1 MMNALLELIRDLFK
15 EKKYKLNCVVQCV
28 VTEMNVDSSVN
39 LYILPD
45 VKNVI
50 NGVANPFKIY
60 CEIGDVVFLYK
71 PNNNLNV
78 SFIIANKTRRDKK
91 IQISGG
97 GVIYGITGKIGPT
110 GNIGP
115 TGKKGADGISGY
127 DGGSGHSGSKG
138 KGGKNG
144 ANGKDGA
151 DGPQGSQGSQ
161 GASGKDG
168 INGKD
173 GADGPQ
179 GSQGPQGAS
188 GKDGVNGKDGPIGPT
203 GATGPEGPRGD
214 SVGPTGPPG
223 EKGLQGSSAETNGTA
238 IIYFNPDEG
247 LLQDVE
253 IVTESGTETLKLI
266 ELVSMYEFQYNYF
279 VLVNKNNTEE
289 KYSVNNID
297 RGFLSGDV
305 EGLTATY
312 ESYVK
317 DETEF
322 ATDVYNTIYG
332 FAYPFYKIRQK
343 TYQADLNSNTLID
356 ELPPHLT
363 IYLRTKLAV
372 EIGEHILNGAFGG
385 TAWNILNDYI
395 NQKKKFHLTLIW
407 CGEIDDEGRLRCDC
421 YSGYYSYLENP
432 NTFLGPKGRKLKIT
446 NDKWSIQIP

>member
-1 MMNALLELIRDLFK
+1 MNALLELIRDLFK

-97 GVIYGITGKIGPT
+97 GIIYGITGKTGPT
-110 GNIGP
+110 GDIGP

-127 DGGSGHSGSKG
+127 DGENGHSGSKG

-144 ANGKDGA
+144 A
-151 DGPQGSQGSQ
+151 
-161 GASGKDG
+161 
-168 INGKD
+168 NGKD

-188 GKDGVNGKDGPIGPT
+188 GKDGVNGKDGPTGPT
-203 GATGPEGPRGD
+203 GATGPEGPSGD

-223 EKGLQGSSAETNGTA
+223 EKGPQGSSAETNGTA

-266 ELVSMYEFQYNYF
+266 ESVSMYESQYNYF

-289 KYSVNNID
+289 KYSVKNID
-297 RGFLSGDV
+297 SDFLGGV
-305 EGLTATY
+305 GGLTAKY

-317 DETEF
+317 DGTEF
-322 ATDVYNTIYG
+322 ATNVYNEVYG
-332 FAYPFYKIRQK
+332 FAYPFYQIRQK

-363 IYLRTKLAV
+363 IYLRTRLAV
-372 EIGEHILNGAFGG
+372 DAGDNVLNGSFGE
-385 TAWNILNDYI
+385 TALDILNDYI
-395 NQKKKFHLTLIW
+395 NQKKRFHLALIW
-407 CGEIDDEGRLRCDC
+407 CGEIDDEGHLRRDC
-421 YSGYYSYLENP
+421 YTGYYSENS

-446 NDKWSIQIP
+446 NDKWSIQVP

>member
-97 GVIYGITGKIGPT
+97 GIIYGITGKTGPT
-110 GNIGP
+110 GDIGP

-127 DGGSGHSGSKG
+127 DGENGHSGSKG

-144 ANGKDGA
+144 A
-151 DGPQGSQGSQ
+151 
-161 GASGKDG
+161 
-168 INGKD
+168 NGKD

-188 GKDGVNGKDGPIGPT
+188 GKDGVNGKDGPTGPT
-203 GATGPEGPRGD
+203 GATGPEGPSGD

-223 EKGLQGSSAETNGTA
+223 EKGPQGSSAETNGTA

-266 ELVSMYEFQYNYF
+266 ELVSMYESQYNYF

-289 KYSVNNID
+289 KYSVKNID
-297 RGFLSGDV
+297 SDFLGGV
-305 EGLTATY
+305 GGLTAKY

-317 DETEF
+317 DGTEF
-322 ATDVYNTIYG
+322 ATNVYNEVYG
-332 FAYPFYKIRQK
+332 FAYPFYQIRQK

-363 IYLRTKLAV
+363 IYLRTRLAV
-372 EIGEHILNGAFGG
+372 DTGDNVLNGSFGE
-385 TAWNILNDYI
+385 TAWDILNDYI
-395 NQKKKFHLTLIW
+395 NQKKRFHLALIW
-407 CGEIDDEGRLRCDC
+407 CGEIDDEGHLRRDC
-421 YSGYYSYLENP
+421 YTGYYSENS

-446 NDKWSIQIP
+446 NDKWSIQVP

>member
-97 GVIYGITGKIGPT
+97 GIIYGITGKTGPT
-110 GNIGP
+110 GDIGP

-127 DGGSGHSGSKG
+127 DGESGHSGSKG

-168 INGKD
+168 
-173 GADGPQ
+173 
-179 GSQGPQGAS
+179 
-188 GKDGVNGKDGPIGPT
+188 VNGKDGSTGPT
-203 GATGPEGPRGD
+203 GATGPEGPSGD

-223 EKGLQGSSAETNGTA
+223 EKGPQGSSAETNGTA

-266 ELVSMYEFQYNYF
+266 ELASMYESQYNYF

-289 KYSVNNID
+289 KYSVKNID
-297 RGFLSGDV
+297 SDFLGGV
-305 EGLTATY
+305 GGLTAKY

-317 DETEF
+317 DGTEF
-322 ATDVYNTIYG
+322 ATNVYNEVYG
-332 FAYPFYKIRQK
+332 FAYPFYQIRQK
-343 TYQADLNSNTLID
+343 TYQADLSSNTLID

-372 EIGEHILNGAFGG
+372 ETGDNVSNGTFGG
-385 TAWNILNDYI
+385 TAWDILNDYI

-407 CGEIDDEGRLRCDC
+407 CGAIDDEGRLRRDC

-446 NDKWSIQIP
+446 DDKWSIQIP